1 MATPTVCDL
10 PLVKVDNE
18 YCAVTDRPLGK
29 QVVGIIYQDMA
40 GTAPDLITV
49 PAAPAPDPRLG
60 LIQDG
65 LTATTEDKLYI
76 LKNLAGA
83 TVPASADTTLSGNDV
98 PYGGTRITDRVRT
111 MTARVDYL
119 TQSNNT
125 ALNSLTAR
133 QKPLRHWEFD
143 EEGGIQGPFENSTFV
158 AGNIIKQGI
167 GGGPTH
173 RPITV
178 STRGLDERQF
188 QPAPLVGIQG
198 LINA

>member
-1 MATPTVCDL
+1 MATNPCDL

-18 YCAVTDRPLGK
+18 YCATTDRPLGK

-40 GTAPDLITV
+40 GTAPDLLTV
-49 PAAPAPDPRLG
+49 PGTGADPRLAT
-60 LIQDG
+60 LQTG
-65 LTATTEDKLYI
+65 LTATDENKLYI

-119 TQSNNT
+119 TQSNNE

-133 QKPLRHWEFD
+133 QKPIRHWEFD
-143 EEGGIQGPFENSTFV
+143 EEGGMQGPFENSTFV
-158 AGNIIKQGI
+158 AGNILKQGI

-178 STRGLDERQF
+178 TSRGLDERPF